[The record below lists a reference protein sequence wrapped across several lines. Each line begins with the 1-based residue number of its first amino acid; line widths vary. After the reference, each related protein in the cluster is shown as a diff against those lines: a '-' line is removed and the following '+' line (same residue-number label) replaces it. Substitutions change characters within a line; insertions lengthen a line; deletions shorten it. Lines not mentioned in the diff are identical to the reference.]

1 MVAFAIQMGSRGTA
15 VRAYVTG
22 CLGKGVVKATTLL
35 FPSVLLPVLSDRVV
49 LLCKRRTAV

>member
-49 LLCKRRTAV
+49 LLCKR